1 MEGVIEDHG
10 AGVFSVMSP
19 YSPFFRGIIGLMIK
33 AYFDKCIESGRV
45 ATGGVMEECVYAWRC
60 GAGCFLRVYTGRLC
74 SARWVS

>member
-33 AYFDKCIESGRV
+33 AYFDNCIESGRV
-45 ATGGVMEECVYAWRC
+45 RQE
-60 GAGCFLRVYTGRLC
+60 
-74 SARWVS
+74 VS